1 MSLTSFTSKQLR
13 FTLILNPL
21 NSIAVFPQ
29 SGTNTLV
36 VSNCR
41 ASVSVQTVPLVPT
54 TASVKVYGMLQPDM
68 NALTAVFFNIRQ
80 RYVPNNLI
88 IEQNS
93 GAGWTQVFSGQI
105 TDAQPR
111 YRAMPN
117 VFFEIVAMTGYQW
130 QVVPIPPLSYRG
142 AVPVATIAQQ
152 IAANMGYSLD
162 NTGGVTANAPP
173 NTYLPGTNTDQLN
186 RLCQMTRTQYTIATS
201 LDSTGKETGTV
212 YIYPN
217 GKFAPSI
224 PMVQLSPQSGLD
236 GYPELEKYGLV
247 ITSVFNPTIV
257 AGGRVQVIGSEIP
270 AANGIW
276 SPFMVDHTL
285 EPNLPGGRWHSVSQC
300 QPVQS

>member
-1 MSLTSFTSKQLR
+1 MSLNSFTSKQLR

-21 NSIAVFPQ
+21 NSIAVFPE

-41 ASVSVQTVPLVPT
+41 ASVSIQTVPLVPT
-54 TASVKVYGMLQPDM
+54 NADVKIFGMLQPDM
-68 NALTAVFFNIRQ
+68 NALTAIFFNIRQ

-130 QVVPIPPLSYRG
+130 QVIAVPPLSYPG
-142 AVPVATIAQQ
+142 TVPVATIAQQ
-152 IAANMGYSLD
+152 IATNMGYALD
-162 NTGGVTANAPP
+162 NTAGVTASVTNG
-173 NTYLPGTNTDQLN
+173 YFPGTNTDQLN
-186 RLCQMTRTQYTIATS
+186 RLCQMSRTQYVLVTS
-201 LDSTGKETGTV
+201 IDSVSGQQTGTV

-217 GKFAPSI
+217 GMFVPSI

-236 GYPELEKYGLV
+236 GYPELEKYGLT
-247 ITSVFNPTIV
+247 ITSLFNPTIV
-257 AGGRVQVIGSEIP
+257 AGGRLQVTGSEIP
-270 AANGIW
+270 AANGVW
-276 SPFMVDHTL
+276 SPFVVNHTL
-285 EPNLPGGRWHSVSQC
+285 EPNMPGGRWHSVSQC

>member
-13 FTLILNPL
+13 FTLVLSPKNA
-21 NSIAVFPQ
+21 NTVFPQ
-29 SGTNTLV
+29 TGSNTLV

-41 ASVSVQTVPLVPT
+41 ASVSIQTVPLVPT
-54 TASVKVYGMLQPDM
+54 NACVKIFGMLQQDM
-68 NALTAVFFNIRQ
+68 NALTAIFFNIRQ

-130 QVVPIPPLSYRG
+130 QITPVPPLSFPG
-142 AVPVATIAQQ
+142 TVPVAVIAQQ
-152 IAANMGYSLD
+152 IATNMGYSLD
-162 NTGGVTANAPP
+162 NTGGVTASVTNE
-173 NTYLPGTNTDQLN
+173 YFPGTNIDQLN
-186 RLCQMTRTQYTIATS
+186 RLCQKSRTQYVILAS
-201 LDSTGKETGTV
+201 LDSNNQQTGTV

-224 PMVQLSPQSGLD
+224 PMVQLSSQSGLD
-236 GYPELEKYGLV
+236 GFPELEKFGLT
-247 ITSVFNPTIV
+247 ITSLFTPTIV
-257 AGGRVQVIGSEIP
+257 AGGRVQVTGSEIP
-270 AANGIW
+270 AANGVW
-276 SPFMVDHTL
+276 SPFIIDHTL
-285 EPNLPGGRWHSVSQC
+285 ESNMPGGRWHSVSQC
-300 QPVQS
+300 MPVPS